1 MEGVAL
7 LAIGLVVLVV
17 VGAVLWRAF
26 PSWKD
31 GGQWGEANPIGNP
44 PPEPEGFDR
53 PRNEG
58 DLL

>member
-1 MEGVAL
+1 MGTVAL
-7 LAIGLVVLVV
+7 LVIGLVGLVV
-17 VGAVLWRAF
+17 VGAVMWRAF

-31 GGQWGEANPIGNP
+31 GGQWGQARPLGDL
-44 PPEPEGFDR
+44 PPEPEGFEK